1 MAKQKLYTISSTDG
15 FINSMIEKGWN
26 GIQLN
31 EGSLGVGD
39 WVLIAPN
46 ERKWNF
52 IIREVYLNAWSSA
65 QTIRRCRKLSQK
77 ILKEIEKVEVRVC

>member
-1 MAKQKLYTISSTDG
+1 MQRNALYTISSTDE
-15 FINSMIEKGWN
+15 FISDMIAKGWE
-26 GIQLN
+26 GVQLR

-52 IIREVYLNAWSSA
+52 VIKEVPTSSWSSL
-65 QTIRRCRKLSQK
+65 QSIRRCRKLSQK
-77 ILKEIEKVEVRVC
+77 ILKEIEKVAEQI